1 MTQFAA
7 VLWDMDGTLLDSE
20 VLWDEAVYEL
30 ADRLG
35 RGLTPAVRETTL
47 GNSMDGVLRKLFAYC
62 DVEPTPQAFAESAT
76 WLRTRVGQM
85 FDAGLPWRP
94 GAKDLL
100 AAVKSSGL
108 RAALVTNTERE
119 LTEKALNTLGREH
132 FDATVCGDE
141 VSAGKPSPDPYLRAA
156 QLLGLAPEQCLAI
169 EDSPTGT
176 HSAEEAGCAVLVVP
190 STVPVVPRPGVLVVE
205 SLVGLGV
212 PALQRTHAD
221 AMG

>member
-1 MTQFAA
+1 MTELAA

-30 ADRLG
+30 SERLG
-35 RGLTPAVRETTL
+35 RRLTPAVRETTL

-62 DVEPTPQAFAESAT
+62 DVEPTQQAFDESAT
-76 WLRTRVGQM
+76 WLRTRVGEM
-85 FDAGLPWRP
+85 FDQGLPWRP

-100 AAVKSSGL
+100 AAVRASGL

-119 LTEKALNTLGREH
+119 LTEKALETLGREY

-141 VSAGKPSPDPYLRAA
+141 VRAGKPSPEPYIRAA
-156 QLLGLAPEQCLAI
+156 QLLGLEPEHCLAI

-176 HSAEEAGCAVLVVP
+176 HAAEEAGCAVLVVP
-190 STVPVVPRPGVLVVE
+190 STVPVVARPGVLVIE
-205 SLVGLGV
+205 SLVGLDV
-212 PALQRTHAD
+212 PALQRTHTH